1 MRKVLLSC
9 LAGCALLSADF
20 NAEAWR
26 YRRPL
31 ILSQPS
37 AIAEFVADSA
47 LYRNSAASLDDLRI
61 LRDGVEVPYAILIL
75 ASSRQTVERPAAI
88 INKAWVPGVGV
99 QAVLDLKGKSEH
111 NRLRIATPQHNFK
124 ENVTVETSDDAR
136 AWDLVLKSGL
146 IFDILQDEHA
156 VAESTVSYP
165 LSSRRFVRLTIPGW
179 TDPSQL
185 QAVWISAFNET
196 SATRDTLGTF
206 TPAVHEDA
214 KTQTSEL
221 TVDFGFQGQPYDR
234 VGLAVGPGFF
244 SRSVEISSGNDR
256 QHWFSLSGGVIFRT
270 ADDEQLSL
278 ETAERTERY
287 LKITVF
293 NADSAPLKFGP
304 ITVSGI
310 RRTVR
315 FPSSTA
321 GSYVVYSG
329 NAGARAPSYDFAR
342 VIPGNASAARA
353 TLGASAPNP
362 LFRPPERPW
371 TDRNPWL
378 LNGTLVAAVIAMGA
392 ISVRMLRKIKSPP
405 P

>member
-1 MRKVLLSC
+1 
-9 LAGCALLSADF
+9 LLSADF
-20 NAEAWR
+20 SAEAWR

-31 ILSQPS
+31 ILSQPG
-37 AIAEFVADSA
+37 AIAEFVADA
-47 LYRNSAASLDDLRI
+47 TLYRNSAANLDDLRI
-61 LRDGVEVPYAILIL
+61 LRDGVEVPYVILTL
-75 ASSRQTVERPAAI
+75 AGARQTVERPAVI

-111 NRLRIATPQHNFK
+111 NRLRIATPLHNFK
-124 ENVTVETSDDAR
+124 ETVMVETSDDAR
-136 AWDLVLKSGL
+136 DWDVVLKSGV

-179 TDPSQL
+179 TDPAQL

-196 SATRDTLGTF
+196 SATRDTVGTF
-206 TPAVHEDA
+206 TPEAHEDL
-214 KTQTSEL
+214 KTQSSEL

-234 VGLAVGPGFF
+234 VGLAVAPGLF

-256 QHWFSLSGGVIFRT
+256 QHWFSPSGGVIFRT

-321 GSYVVYSG
+321 GSYAVYNG

-342 VIPGNASAARA
+342 VISSNAAASPA
-353 TLGASAPNP
+353 ALGAAGPNP

-392 ISVRMLRKIKSPP
+392 ISVRMLRKIKSPSP
-405 P
+405 